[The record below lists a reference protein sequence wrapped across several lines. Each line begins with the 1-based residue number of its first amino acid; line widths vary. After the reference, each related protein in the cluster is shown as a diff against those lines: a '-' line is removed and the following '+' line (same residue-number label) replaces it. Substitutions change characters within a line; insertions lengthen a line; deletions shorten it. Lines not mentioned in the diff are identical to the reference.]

1 MPDRGHALRCGSL
14 AVYPDTMHVLQ
25 GTMDRKNI
33 EKLATEDL
41 LLKFLENKWA
51 CCYICDLHMWCC
63 QARPAL
69 CHAA

>member
-1 MPDRGHALRCGSL
+1 MLTH
-14 AVYPDTMHVLQ
+14 VDTVPVLQ

-51 CCYICDLHMWCC
+51 CCCC
-63 QARPAL
+63 LSSAHVLPGLASL
-69 CHAA
+69 PCAA

>member
-1 MPDRGHALRCGSL
+1 
-14 AVYPDTMHVLQ
+14 MHVLQ

-51 CCYICDLHMWCC
+51 CC
-63 QARPAL
+63 
-69 CHAA
+69 